1 MIRGVNHY
9 IFAAP
14 DAEVAELADAL
25 DSGSSG
31 HCARAGSSPALGT
44 NVLFSALNGSSIT
57 TNFAYPEAHFVYVL
71 LSLKDRNLYIGFSKN
86 IIHRFNEHQRGKVR
100 VTKYRRP
107 FIPIVRRVC
116 PEL

>member
-1 MIRGVNHY
+1 MDGAGLLDNTVRQACLPMQSGRESRPP
-9 IFAAP
+9 AP
-14 DAEVAELADAL
+14 QA
-25 DSGSSG
+25 
-31 HCARAGSSPALGT
+31 GT

-86 IIHRFNEHQRGKVR
+86 IVQRFKEHQRGKVR

-107 FIPIVRRVC
+107 FVPIVRGVF